1 MLQFIF
7 IILSVAGFNSTIYA
21 DNDSNSGKLN
31 YFQKLTGDNSDSDK
45 SRWDKMYSKHKGY
58 VFGKEPAAYL
68 VEVLSLLPKGRAL
81 DLAMGEGRNAIYL
94 AKKGFNVDGV
104 DISEVAIRKARR
116 LAMEQGVRV
125 KTIIADLNKYQVE
138 AETYDVIL
146 DFYFLNRDLI
156 AQIKKGLKKGGVV
169 VFENYTRAHLKY
181 DKAQN
186 KAYLLNNGELKELF
200 KDFEIVKYR
209 EIDNGKEALASIVAR
224 KPKN

>member
-1 MLQFIF
+1 MKEAFFL
-7 IILSVAGFNSTIYA
+7 IISILGLIPFSYS
-21 DNDSNSGKLN
+21 DNESNSGKLN
-31 YFQKLTGDNSDSDK
+31 YFQKLTGDNTDSDK

-68 VEVLSLLPKGRAL
+68 VEVLPVLPKGKAL
-81 DLAMGEGRNAIYL
+81 DLGMGEGRNAIYL

-125 KTIIADLNKYQVE
+125 KTIIADLNKYQIE
-138 AETYDVIL
+138 SETYDVIL

-156 AQIKKGLKKGGVV
+156 PQIKKGLKKGGVV
-169 VFENYTRAHLKY
+169 VYEDYTMAHLKY

-186 KAYLLNNGELKELF
+186 KAYLLNQGELKELF
-200 KDFEIVKYR
+200 KDFEIIKYR

-224 KPKN
+224 KPNN

>member
-1 MLQFIF
+1 MLQIVSFIT
-7 IILSVAGFNSTIYA
+7 LSLVLCVQVFA
-21 DNDSNSGKLN
+21 DSESNSGKLN

-68 VEVLSLLPKGRAL
+68 VEVLPIIPKGKAL

-94 AKKGFNVDGV
+94 AKKGFKVDGV

-116 LAMEQGVRV
+116 LALEQGVRV
-125 KTIIADLNKYQVE
+125 KSIVADLNKYQVE
-138 AETYDVIL
+138 SETYDVIL
-146 DFYFLNRDLI
+146 DFYFLNRELI

-169 VFENYTRAHLKY
+169 VFENYTMAHLKY

-186 KAYLLNNGELKELF
+186 KAYLLNAGELKELF
-200 KDFEIVKYR
+200 KDFEIIKYR
-209 EIDNGKEALASIVAR
+209 EIDNGKAALASIVAR